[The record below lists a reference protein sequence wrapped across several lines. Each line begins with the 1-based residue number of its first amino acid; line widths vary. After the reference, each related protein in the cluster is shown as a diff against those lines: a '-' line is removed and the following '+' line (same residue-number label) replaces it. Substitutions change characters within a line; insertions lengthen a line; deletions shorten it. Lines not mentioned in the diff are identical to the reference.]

1 MADTILVVGATGMQ
15 GGGVARH
22 LLGRGTIRVRCMTRR
37 PNSEAARLLQQQGA
51 EVVQGN
57 LDDFA
62 SIRRAVHGCKG
73 VFGVTDFWEAYFR
86 EYDQGV
92 NLIDAVAEAKVAHLV
107 LSTLPSAKSM
117 SNGAIE
123 LPHFETKA
131 RMEEH
136 AQLRNV
142 PFTFVHVAFYYEN
155 FVIYFPPRR
164 QPDGSY
170 SFGFPLSDACLGAVA
185 AEDIGGVVA
194 RIFENRTDFVDK
206 TVEIIGDEMPAQE
219 YAQIMSRVLKRK
231 ITYNHIPRETY
242 ASMRFLGA
250 RELADMFEFL
260 RAYTLSRRAH
270 ITRCRQLFASMH
282 TFEPWLEKNAHKFAG
297 LFEA

>member
-1 MADTILVVGATGMQ
+1 MADMILVVGATGMQ

-22 LLGRGTIRVRCMTRR
+22 LLDRGTFKVRTMTRQ
-37 PNSEAARLLQQQGA
+37 PDSESAKLLQQQGA
-51 EVVQGN
+51 EVVQAD
-57 LDDFA
+57 LEDLA
-62 SIRRAVHGCKG
+62 SIRRAVHGCRG

-92 NLIDAVAEAKVAHLV
+92 NLIDAAAEVGVGHLV
-107 LSTLPSAKSM
+107 LSTLPSSRKISR
-117 SNGAIE
+117 GAID

-155 FVIYFPPRR
+155 FLNYFPPRR
-164 QPDGSY
+164 QPNGSY
-170 SFGFPLSDACLGAVA
+170 SFGFPLRDADLGAVA

-194 RIFENRTDFVDK
+194 SILENRAEFVNK
-206 TVEIIGDEMPAQE
+206 SVEIIGDEMPAQE
-219 YAQIMSRVLKRK
+219 YAKIMSRVLKRK
-231 ITYNHIPRETY
+231 IIYSHVPKERYT
-242 ASMRFLGA
+242 SMGFPGA

-260 RAYTLSRRAH
+260 RVYTPSRRAH
-270 ITRCRQLFASMH
+270 ITHCRQLFADMQR
-282 TFEPWLEKNAHKFAG
+282 FETWLEKNVPKFTD